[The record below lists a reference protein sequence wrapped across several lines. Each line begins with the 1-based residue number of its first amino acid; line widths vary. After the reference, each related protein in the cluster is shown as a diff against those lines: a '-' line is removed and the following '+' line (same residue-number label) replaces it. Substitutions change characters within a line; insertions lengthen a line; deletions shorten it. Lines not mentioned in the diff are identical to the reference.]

1 MMKNIYKLIFLIIGI
16 ATLAYMIFSI
26 GPVNIW
32 NNLLQ
37 TGWWF
42 VPILLSWLVIYV
54 MNAFAFKSIIE
65 EPNVP
70 ETKLPFI
77 KILQLT
83 VSGYSIN
90 YVTPF
95 VALGG
100 EPYRI
105 MELKPHL
112 GEAKASSS
120 VLLYGMVH
128 ILSHIVFWL
137 VSIFLILA
145 VVPLSASMLIVCLFI
160 LFFGL
165 GIFWS
170 FSKIYKRGFT
180 VTIVRFFQKIPFVD
194 KYARTFYE
202 DKKTVLEHVD
212 QQIQDLYTQRRP
224 QFFVALFWEF
234 FARVVGCAELYFIG
248 VALGLDMSV
257 IQAFIVS
264 SGSSLFANLI
274 FFLPMQLGTREG
286 GLAMAV
292 TSIGFPAS
300 VGIFMGLAT
309 RIREIIWIGIGLIWM
324 SIVRKDYK
332 LR

>member
-1 MMKNIYKLIFLIIGI
+1 MIYNIGTTK
-16 ATLAYMIFSI
+16 
-26 GPVNIW
+26 IW
-32 NNLLQ
+32 INMLQ

-42 VPILLSWLVIYV
+42 VPILLSWLIIYI
-54 MNAFAFKSIIE
+54 MNAVAFKAIIE
-65 EPNVP
+65 EPAVP
-70 ETKLPFI
+70 GTKLPFL

-105 MELKPHL
+105 MELKPFL

-145 VVPLSASMLIVCLFI
+145 VLPLSPSMLILCLFI
-160 LFFGL
+160 LLFGL

-180 VTIVRFFQKIPFVD
+180 VTILRFLQRIPLVG
-194 KYARTFYE
+194 KYACTFYKE
-202 DKKTVLEHVD
+202 KKTVLEHID
-212 QQIQDLYTQRRP
+212 EQIKDLYAQRRS
-224 QFFVALFWEF
+224 QFFKALFLEF
-234 FARVVGCAELYFIG
+234 FARVIGCAELYFIAI
-248 VALGLDMSV
+248 ALGLDMNI
-257 IQAFIVS
+257 IQAFIGS

-292 TSIGFPAS
+292 TSIGFSAS

-309 RIREIIWIGIGLIWM
+309 RIREIIWIAIGLIWM
-324 SIVRKDYK
+324 SIVRKK
-332 LR
+332 NHELI

>member
-1 MMKNIYKLIFLIIGI
+1 MIY
-16 ATLAYMIFSI
+16 SI
-26 GPVNIW
+26 GPTKIW
-32 NNLLQ
+32 SNLLE

-42 VPILLSWLVIYV
+42 VPILFSWLIIYM
-54 MNAFAFKSIIE
+54 MNAVAFKAIIQ
-65 EPNVP
+65 EPTVP
-70 ETKLPFI
+70 ATKLPFI

-105 MELKPHL
+105 MELKPLL

-137 VSIFLILA
+137 VSIFFILA
-145 VVPLSASMLIVCLFI
+145 VVPLSASMLILCLFI
-160 LFFGL
+160 LLFGL
-165 GIFWS
+165 SIFWL

-180 VTIVRFFQKIPFVD
+180 VTILRLLQKIPVVG
-194 KYARTFYE
+194 KYAGTFYE
-202 DKKTVLEHVD
+202 DKRTVLEHID
-212 QQIQDLYTQRRP
+212 QQIKDLYTQRRP
-224 QFFVALFWEF
+224 QFFKALFWEF
-234 FARVVGCAELYFIG
+234 FARVIGCAELYFIA
-248 VALGLDMSV
+248 VALGLDMNI

-292 TSIGFPAS
+292 ASIGFSAS

-309 RIREIIWIGIGLIWM
+309 RIREIIWIAIGLIWM
-324 SIVRKDYK
+324 SIVRKEITN
-332 LR
+332 